1 VVVNS
6 AERSRQFGAER
17 NLSDTEIDR
26 IVAETQQTQTALQE
40 SEQRFQLLV
49 DAIEGYALRSVV
61 RSRAALE
68 WENLP
73 LRQKIGVRQRSARKA
88 PGWPSKSIL

>member
-1 VVVNS
+1 MNS

-49 DAIEGYALRSVV
+49 DAIEDYAIFT
-61 RSRAALE
+61 LE
-68 WENLP
+68 P
-73 LRQKIGVRQRSARKA
+73 TDQVS
-88 PGWPSKSIL
+88 S